1 VFSNLGKAIS
11 LLRQLRGKS
20 QASLAREARIGN
32 SQLSKYE
39 SGKELPRLDSLER
52 VLAALEVGYLELFHA
67 LKNIDRTAASL
78 GGEPK
83 DEIDSPW
90 TTLLSPEAQAAFER
104 VFTMLVRLQ
113 REMVEGR
120 VAE

>member
-11 LLRQLRGKS
+11 LLRQLRGRS
-20 QASLAREARIGN
+20 QASVAREAGIGN

-52 VLAALEVGYLELFHA
+52 VLAALGVGYLELFHA
-67 LKNIDRTAASL
+67 LKRIDRTAANL
-78 GGEPK
+78 GGEPR

-90 TTLLSPEAQAAFER
+90 TTLLSPETQAVFER

>member
-11 LLRQLRGKS
+11 LLRLLRGKS
-20 QASLAREARIGN
+20 QASLAHEAGIGN
-32 SQLSKYE
+32 GQLSKYE
-39 SGKELPRLDSLER
+39 SGKELPRLDSLEK
-52 VLAALEVGYLELFHA
+52 VLTALGVGYLELFHA
-67 LKNIDRTAASL
+67 LKRIDRTATSL
-78 GGEPK
+78 RGEPR

-90 TTLLSPEAQAAFER
+90 TTLLAPEAQAAFER

>member
-11 LLRQLRGKS
+11 LLRLLRGRS
-20 QASLAREARIGN
+20 QASVAREAGIGN

-52 VLAALEVGYLELFHA
+52 VLAALGVGYLELFRA
-67 LKNIDRTAASL
+67 LKRIDHTAANL
-78 GGEPK
+78 GGESK

-90 TTLLSPEAQAAFER
+90 TTLLSPEPQAAFER

-120 VAE
+120 IAK

>member
-1 VFSNLGKAIS
+1 MFSNLGKATS
-11 LLRQLRGKS
+11 LLRELRGRS
-20 QASLAREARIGN
+20 QASVAREAGIGN

-39 SGKELPRLDSLER
+39 RGKELPRLDSLEK
-52 VLAALEVGYLELFHA
+52 VLTALGVGYLELFHA
-67 LKNIDRTAASL
+67 LKRIDRTAAHL
-78 GGEPK
+78 GGEPR

>member
-1 VFSNLGKAIS
+1 MFSNLGKAIS

-20 QASLAREARIGN
+20 QASLAREAGIGN

-52 VLAALEVGYLELFHA
+52 VLAALGVGYLELFHA
-67 LKNIDRTAASL
+67 LKRVDRTAANL
-78 GGEPK
+78 GGEPR